1 MLSRPLSRA
10 GTRKHMKYASAVILA
25 LSASAALAS
34 PQSEISAYRKSHGL
48 SAVTADP
55 VLNVL
60 AAKQAHAMATS
71 GVMDH
76 SVYAPFAQRISA
88 YNTGSAAENIAMGT
102 KSFSE
107 TLAVWKA
114 SSGHDANLLM
124 SGARRIGI
132 ASASGHGRT
141 YWALILAAPNEP
153 KRHKGLLLAAG
164 DAASA
169 TAAPKEASSRTERH
183 RSKAGCS
190 RDGAEGMWRKLVCWL
205 NGT

>member
-25 LSASAALAS
+25 LSASTALAS

-55 VLNVL
+55 ALNAL
-60 AAKQAHAMATS
+60 AARQANAMATS

-102 KSFSE
+102 KSAHRDRFGIGSRQ
-107 TLAVWKA
+107 
-114 SSGHDANLLM
+114 NLLGAD
-124 SGARRIGI
+124 SGSPQRAQAAQG
-132 ASASGHGRT
+132 
-141 YWALILAAPNEP
+141 LAACC
-153 KRHKGLLLAAG
+153 R
-164 DAASA
+164 
-169 TAAPKEASSRTERH
+169 
-183 RSKAGCS
+183 
-190 RDGAEGMWRKLVCWL
+190 
-205 NGT
+205 

>member
-1 MLSRPLSRA
+1 
-10 GTRKHMKYASAVILA
+10 MKYASVALILV
-25 LSASAALAS
+25 LSATAALAS
-34 PQSEISAYRKSHGL
+34 PESEISAYRKSHGL

-55 VLNVL
+55 ALNAL
-60 AAKQAHAMATS
+60 AAKQANAMAAR

-107 TLAVWKA
+107 TLAIWEA
-114 SSGHDANLLM
+114 SSGHNANLLM

-141 YWALILAAPNEP
+141 YWALILAAPHEP
-153 KRHKGLLLAAG
+153 KRHKGFLQVAEEAP
-164 DAASA
+164 A
-169 TAAPKEASSRTERH
+169 AAPKEASSRAERH
-183 RSKAGCS
+183 RTRAGCS
-190 RDGAEGMWRKLVCWL
+190 RGTAEGMWRKLVCWL
-205 NGT
+205 NGS

>member
-1 MLSRPLSRA
+1 M
-10 GTRKHMKYASAVILA
+10 MKYASAAVILA
-25 LSASAALAS
+25 LAASAALAS

-48 SAVTADP
+48 SAVTVDP
-55 VLNVL
+55 ALNAL
-60 AAKQAHAMATS
+60 AARQANAMAAR

-76 SVYAPFAQRISA
+76 SVYAPFAQRIAA
-88 YNTGSAAENIAMGT
+88 YNTAAASENIAMGT
-102 KSFSE
+102 KSFAE

-153 KRHKGLLLAAG
+153 KRHKGFMLAAG
-164 DAASA
+164 ESPSAA
-169 TAAPKEASSRTERH
+169 TPKEAGTREARQ
-183 RSKAGCS
+183 RSKTSCS
-190 RDGAEGMWRKLVCWL
+190 RGATEGMWRKLVCWL
-205 NGT
+205 NGS

>member
-1 MLSRPLSRA
+1 M
-10 GTRKHMKYASAVILA
+10 MKYASAAVILA

-34 PQSEISAYRKSHGL
+34 PESEISAYRRSHGL
-48 SAVTADP
+48 SAVALDP
-55 VLNVL
+55 ALSAL
-60 AAKQAHAMATS
+60 AAKQAHAMAAS

-141 YWALILAAPNEP
+141 YWALILAAPHEP
-153 KRHKGLLLAAG
+153 KRHKGFMLAAG
-164 DAASA
+164 ESPSAAA
-169 TAAPKEASSRTERH
+169 TPKEASTREARQ
-183 RSKAGCS
+183 RSKTSCS
-190 RDGAEGMWRKLVCWL
+190 RGATEGMWRKLVCWL
-205 NGT
+205 NGS

>member
-1 MLSRPLSRA
+1 M
-10 GTRKHMKYASAVILA
+10 MKYASAVVILA
-25 LSASAALAS
+25 LSASAALAG
-34 PQSEISAYRKSHGL
+34 PESEISAYRRSHGL
-48 SAVTADP
+48 SAVTVDAA
-55 VLNVL
+55 LNAL
-60 AAKQAHAMATS
+60 AARQANAMAAR

-88 YNTGSAAENIAMGT
+88 YHTAGAAENIAMGT

-107 TLAVWKA
+107 TLAIWKA

-153 KRHKGLLLAAG
+153 KRHKGLVLVAG
-164 DAASA
+164 DAPAAAA
-169 TAAPKEASSRTERH
+169 TPKEASSRAERH
-183 RSKAGCS
+183 RTKAGCS
-190 RDGAEGMWRKLVCWL
+190 RNGADGMWQKLVCWL
-205 NGT
+205 NGS